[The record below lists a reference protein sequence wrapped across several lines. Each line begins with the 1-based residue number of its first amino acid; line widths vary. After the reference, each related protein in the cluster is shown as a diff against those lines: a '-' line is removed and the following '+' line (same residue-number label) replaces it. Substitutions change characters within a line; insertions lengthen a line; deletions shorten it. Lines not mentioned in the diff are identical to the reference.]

1 MAATII
7 QTPSHAYH
15 NHMNTS
21 SSSMS
26 SSRPSSV
33 SAPSFM
39 DAFNDG
45 WRNALKV
52 HGAGGT
58 TAAIASAFNN
68 TSQSVNTTTGMG
80 MGMVRT
86 DVFPQFD
93 NSSADCSPSLPL
105 SGSTSTGMGM
115 GYTSGTTQMGNTST
129 NTSGMDVSDAD
140 TTADGLDFS
149 SSFSTMVP
157 PSTSGVEW
165 STNVPSSINGTTNTT
180 SMTSTSSIDLPAL
193 GSLKMRRDDSLLGRS
208 IGFEAFAAEIDAAPS
223 AAVAQQAKTPSS
235 AELFGSAPIAFDVA
249 PAAPSPTQADG
260 ALNFDLT
267 FPGFGDIIGAIPT
280 THTATSS
287 SYVPSSS
294 ESVDEEPDASSV
306 TDVDADSWSVSSG
319 PSSPVHAPLSPIS
332 RMVHIAPIAPG
343 APVNP
348 NASLAL
354 RPGPYTRGRAAA
366 LAAPAA
372 PRELK
377 PVPVARGPHAGL
389 LGGGEMASVGIY
401 TKDDRW
407 RKIERLREKRRARI
421 VVKSTGGQYACR
433 KSFADR
439 RPRIGG
445 RFVKMDDET
454 KKYLS
459 ATKPGAAHPSSMPQ
473 PAALR
478 AYQQQQQ
485 AAAIAAAAAA
495 TAATYGASS
504 NPQLA
509 VAAHAASHASPMAPL
524 FGSSSASLPPAPSW
538 PAAPVNT
545 TSSSS
550 MWYGEEFNSTM

>member
-7 QTPSHAYH
+7 QTPTHAYH
-15 NHMNTS
+15 NHISNSMNMNMS
-21 SSSMS
+21 SPSMS
-26 SSRPSSV
+26 PMSSHQS
-33 SAPSFM
+33 SFM

-58 TAAIASAFNN
+58 TAAIASAFGNN
-68 TSQSVNTTTGMG
+68 TSQSASSTGYTNTTSGAG

-93 NSSADCSPSLPL
+93 NSSADCSPL
-105 SGSTSTGMGM
+105 STTNNNSGGVGGVGGVGALSTNGSTSPTSSYLNG
-115 GYTSGTTQMGNTST
+115 GYTSGTTQMG
-129 NTSGMDVSDAD
+129 TSGMDI
-140 TTADGLDFS
+140 TGDF
-149 SSFSTMVP
+149 
-157 PSTSGVEW
+157 
-165 STNVPSSINGTTNTT
+165 
-180 SMTSTSSIDLPAL
+180 STSSPAVWSSTTAGAGASSTTGIELPPMS
-193 GSLKMRRDDSLLGRS
+193 SLKMRRDDSLLGRS

-223 AAVAQQAKTPSS
+223 AAVMTPQQAKTPLSS
-235 AELFGSAPIAFDVA
+235 DLFSTAPLAFDVA
-249 PAAPSPTQADG
+249 PVPPTPNPEG

-280 THTATSS
+280 THNSS
-287 SYVPSSS
+287 SSSHIPSSS
-294 ESVDEEPDASSV
+294 ESVDDEPDASSV
-306 TDVDADSWSVSSG
+306 TDVDADSWSVSDG
-319 PSSPVHAPLSPIS
+319 PSSPIHAPLSPIS
-332 RMVHIAPIAPG
+332 RMVHVAPIAPG
-343 APVNP
+343 AAVNP

-459 ATKPGAAHPSSMPQ
+459 ATKPGAAHPASMPQ

-478 AYQQQQQ
+478 QYQQQQH
-485 AAAIAAAAAA
+485 AAAIAAAAVA
-495 TAATYGASS
+495 TGGSA
-504 NPQLA
+504 QLA
-509 VAAHAASHASPMAPL
+509 VAAHAAAHASPMAPL
-524 FGSSSASLPPAPSW
+524 FGSSSMALPPAPSW
-538 PAAPVNT
+538 PAAPVNAT
-545 TSSSS
+545 ASS
-550 MWYGEEFNSTM
+550 MWYSDEYASSL